1 MKYST
6 LFPEYLKNDV
16 YGARP
21 TYMNII
27 HLTTEVEEPQAYYTY
42 FNKFELF
49 SFRKYKLVDWRHRR
63 YKR

>member
-1 MKYST
+1 MTS
-6 LFPEYLKNDV
+6 N
-16 YGARP
+16 GARP